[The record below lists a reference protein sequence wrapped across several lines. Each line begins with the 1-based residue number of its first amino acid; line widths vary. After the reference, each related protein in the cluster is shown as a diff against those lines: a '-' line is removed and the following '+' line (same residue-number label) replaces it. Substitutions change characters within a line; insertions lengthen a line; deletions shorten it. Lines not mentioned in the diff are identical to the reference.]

1 MSNQRSNDGRMTWG
15 LIIIGFGVLFLLD
28 NLDVLDFGDVI
39 HDYWPLIL
47 VLIGFR
53 MILNRSRSKESSQ
66 PATSGESVNFS
77 AESAHTD
84 KSTPRN
90 TSAQQ
95 SFSESRFIG
104 DTWLKVT
111 SDDFTGGN
119 ASSFIGD
126 THLDFSEVTVKSG
139 ERTVHV
145 SGFIGD
151 VKIAPPKKVP
161 FMLNVNT
168 TIGDIRIFENTYEGL
183 VQSRVYKSPDYDAA
197 AARMRIHVSKFIG
210 DVTCW

>member
-1 MSNQRSNDGRMTWG
+1 MSTSQSHDGRMTWG
-15 LIIIGFGVLFLLD
+15 LIIVAVGILFLLD
-28 NLDVLDFGDVI
+28 NLHMLDFGEVI
-39 HDYWPLIL
+39 SNYWPLIL
-47 VLIGFR
+47 VFIGLR
-53 MILNRSRSKESSQ
+53 MIIARKRAADETE
-66 PATSGESVNFS
+66 PS
-77 AESAHTD
+77 AGQSAHL
-84 KSTPRN
+84 SAGQASAGGAAPLN
-90 TSAQQ
+90 TSSQQ
-95 SFSESRFIG
+95 SFSESKFIG

-126 THLDFSEVTVKSG
+126 THLDFSGVAVKSG
-139 ERTVHV
+139 EKLVHV

-151 VKIAPPKKVP
+151 VKITPPKNVP

-183 VQSRVYKSPDYDAA
+183 LQSRLYKSPDYDAA
-197 AARMRIHVSKFIG
+197 PARVRIQVSKFIG